1 LGLNVHV
8 LGVLADFLA
17 SSAPVFLAHIAAS
30 DGLLHVDKMETAE
43 PLLTEFENALS
54 GIYFKS
60 RGDLGVIVFSDHGN
74 TQTPSR
80 AVPLESF
87 LGQSGWNI
95 RESVRGPRDVAIPS
109 DGLVAFAAIY
119 CRPEA
124 IDTIAE
130 DLRGIEGA
138 DVIVSRHPDRGVDR
152 AAALKATIRAAASNA
167 TAELAWSTDGR
178 RYRNDARDGDPLGL
192 LPVFESLRFVGRL
205 DADGFV
211 SDADLFAA
219 TSLAS
224 FPRSSGPHSRLDN
237 ESYRA
242 ARRVGKIGIAWLCH
256 GYLSARAGHA
266 FERPNSRQIA
276 SAPRKY

>member
-1 LGLNVHV
+1 
-8 LGVLADFLA
+8 
-17 SSAPVFLAHIAAS
+17 
-30 DGLLHVDKMETAE
+30 METAE

-109 DGLVAFAAIY
+109 DGLVAFAAIC

-211 SDADLFAA
+211 SDADLFC
-219 TSLAS
+219 
-224 FPRSSGPHSRLDN
+224 RHI
-237 ESYRA
+237 
-242 ARRVGKIGIAWLCH
+242 VGVVPAIQ
-256 GYLSARAGHA
+256 RPA
-266 FERPNSRQIA
+266 F
-276 SAPRKY
+276 APGQ